1 MLQFLSRLLGLTEIP
16 EIETSCQVLTS
27 IVLPTTDA
35 DGVVP
40 VELSG
45 MKGWD
50 VHNEIEW
57 SSVFGSTRFRAY
69 F

>member
-1 MLQFLSRLLGLTEIP
+1 MLQFLSALLGLTEIP

-40 VELSG
+40 VVSG
-45 MKGWD
+45 MMVGD